1 MSISTTWPP
10 AALDAADD
18 TAEEMAAGTDAEL
31 PLPEDEP
38 QPAARPTLTTA
49 AMTSPKPAC
58 GRPLGLHG
66 RVSATAAG
74 LGDHHQVGRF
84 R

>member
-18 TAEEMAAGTDAEL
+18 TAEEIAAGTGAEL
-31 PLPEDEP
+31 PLSGEP

-58 GRPLGLHG
+58 GRPWACMGVLA
-66 RVSATAAG
+66 RQRPAWVTTTRSAAF
-74 LGDHHQVGRF
+74 VK
-84 R
+84 